1 VADLLF
7 PGGAFSDV
15 PLGSAEDFRLE
26 QGAHRLCYRAEGRRG
41 ERPYGSFFLI
51 GPPPTP
57 GRPLPLEVRF
67 RTGMREEP
75 AFFVPDRR
83 RELEELRPLLAACE
97 PKAGT
102 PLVRGVARVTDASR
116 NQYPEDTGHWRVAD
130 VY

>member
-1 VADLLF
+1 VL
-7 PGGAFSDV
+7 P
-15 PLGSAEDFRLE
+15 R
-26 QGAHRLCYRAEGRRG
+26 EGRRG

-83 RELEELRPLLAACE
+83 REPDDLRPLLAACGAN
-97 PKAGT
+97 PGV
-102 PLVRGVARVTDASR
+102 PLVRGVATVTDASH
-116 NQYPEDTGHWRVAD
+116 NQYPEDTGRWRVAE